1 MSENDGP
8 MSILIV
14 EDAFLVGMQLKE
26 DLESLGYSVVGP
38 ANSVQKAISLI
49 ERHSIN
55 GAVLDVNL
63 GHENSTPIAT
73 RLDELRI
80 PFLFITG
87 YETVSVDDKMFS
99 DKTLLRKPILL
110 SDIQN
115 ALSNLSLDS

>member
-49 ERHSIN
+49 ECNSVHA
-55 GAVLDVNL
+55 AVLDVNL
-63 GHENSTPIAT
+63 GHENSMPIAKK
-73 RLDELRI
+73 LDELQV

-87 YETVSVDDKMFS
+87 YETVSTDEQMFS

-110 SDIQN
+110 SDIQE
-115 ALSNLSLDS
+115 ALSILSLAS

>member
-49 ERHSIN
+49 ERHSIH

-63 GHENSTPIAT
+63 GT
-73 RLDELRI
+73 
-80 PFLFITG
+80 
-87 YETVSVDDKMFS
+87 
-99 DKTLLRKPILL
+99 
-110 SDIQN
+110 
-115 ALSNLSLDS
+115 

>member
-1 MSENDGP
+1 MNENDRP
-8 MSILIV
+8 KSILVV

-49 ERHSIN
+49 EHNSIH

-63 GHENSTPIAT
+63 GHENSNPIAQ
-73 RLDELRI
+73 RLDELQV

-87 YETVSVDDKMFS
+87 YETVSADEQMFS

-110 SDIQN
+110 SDIQD
-115 ALSNLSLDS
+115 ALSILSLAS

>member
-1 MSENDGP
+1 MNEKDRP
-8 MSILIV
+8 MSILVV

-26 DLESLGYSVVGP
+26 DIESLGYSVVGP
-38 ANSVQKAISLI
+38 ASSVQKAISLI
-49 ERHSIN
+49 EHHSIH

-63 GHENSTPIAT
+63 GHENTIPIAN
-73 RLDELRI
+73 RLDELQV

-87 YETVSVDDKMFS
+87 YETVSADEQMFS

-115 ALSNLSLDS
+115 ALSILSLAS